1 VKILQRLNDVE
12 IKMPGINIF
21 THVTPPKKRE
31 VVMYLT
37 VRETEE
43 WRTLN
48 EQSTTFST
56 LSRNGLFSGIDV
68 ISIDLFSFSAA
79 TRLLLSATLSLSLG
93 SVDKV
98 VADRN
103 CPNQW
108 EKRKRV
114 EKEKRNK

>member
-1 VKILQRLNDVE
+1 
-12 IKMPGINIF
+12 MPGINIF

-68 ISIDLFSFSAA
+68 ISIDLSSFSAGS
-79 TRLLLSATLSLSLG
+79 LLLSATLSLSL
-93 SVDKV
+93 SVLWIKS
-98 VADRN
+98 
-103 CPNQW
+103 
-108 EKRKRV
+108 
-114 EKEKRNK
+114 

>member
-1 VKILQRLNDVE
+1 
-12 IKMPGINIF
+12 
-21 THVTPPKKRE
+21 
-31 VVMYLT
+31 MYPT
-37 VRETEE
+37 VRETEK

-68 ISIDLFSFSAA
+68 ISIDLFSFSAGS
-79 TRLLLSATLSLSLG
+79 LLLSATLSLG

-114 EKEKRNK
+114 EREKK

>member
-1 VKILQRLNDVE
+1 
-12 IKMPGINIF
+12 MPGINIF

-114 EKEKRNK
+114 EREKK

>member
-1 VKILQRLNDVE
+1 
-12 IKMPGINIF
+12 
-21 THVTPPKKRE
+21 
-31 VVMYLT
+31 MYPT

-68 ISIDLFSFSAA
+68 ISIDLFSFSAGS
-79 TRLLLSATLSLSLG
+79 LLLSATLSLG

-114 EKEKRNK
+114 EKEKK

>member
-1 VKILQRLNDVE
+1 VE

-68 ISIDLFSFSAA
+68 ISIDLFSFSAGS
-79 TRLLLSATLSLSLG
+79 LLLSATLSLSLG

-114 EKEKRNK
+114 EREKK